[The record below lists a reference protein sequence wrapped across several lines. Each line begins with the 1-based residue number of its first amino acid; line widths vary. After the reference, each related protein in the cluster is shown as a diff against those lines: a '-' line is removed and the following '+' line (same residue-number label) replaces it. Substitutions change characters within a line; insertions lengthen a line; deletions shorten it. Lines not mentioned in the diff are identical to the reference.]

1 MARVHGGCSGV
12 LIALGRLVKVLDY
25 GDEFSSVSMG
35 MHSYRLSGH
44 VGKHVDLVLLLKHCH
59 EKHPKQRRKGGQMV
73 KP

>member
-12 LIALGRLVKVLDY
+12 LIALGRPVNVLDY

-44 VGKHVDLVLLLKHCH
+44 VGKHVDLVLLLKHYH
-59 EKHPKQRRKGGQMV
+59 EKHPKQRREGDQTV

>member
-1 MARVHGGCSGV
+1 MN
-12 LIALGRLVKVLDY
+12 VLDY

-44 VGKHVDLVLLLKHCH
+44 VGKHVDLVLLLEHYY
-59 EKHPKQRRKGGQMV
+59 EKHPKQRREGDQTV